1 MVKYYKD
8 DLSHFFYALADE
20 SRRHILELVAESP
33 RRASDLAHRFDMSFP
48 AVSKHIKVLE
58 KAGFVKRSIVG
69 REHHIGIDEESMIK
83 ARQWIEEYRKEKK

>member
-20 SRRHILELVAESP
+20 SRRDILELVSESP
-33 RRASDLAHRFDMSFP
+33 RRASDLAQRFDMSFP

-58 KAGFVKRSIVG
+58 KAGFVKRRIVG
-69 REHHIGIDEESMIK
+69 REHHIGIDKQNIVK
-83 ARQWIEEYRKEKK
+83 VRRWIEECRKEKK